1 VALRGLY
8 AGCHVA
14 FDEDERNL
22 YVTVVKDPMNP
33 KETGSVVKVPNVE
46 R

>member
-1 VALRGLY
+1 MALRGPY
-8 AGCHVA
+8 AGRHVA

-22 YVTVVKDPMNP
+22 YVTVGKDPMDP
-33 KETGSVVKVPNVE
+33 KETGSVMKVPNVE